1 VIVSIHQSQYLP
13 WPAFFRKIAQSD
25 IFVVMDD
32 VQYQK
37 NGVQNR
43 NKVRNKS
50 GDFWLTIPVS
60 GNIDD
65 MIKDKRIADKKWKKK
80 HFQSLS
86 QAYAKAPY
94 WSDYSDFFQ
103 ELYQSD
109 VFLLHEV
116 NNAFMTYILEQLDI
130 KTKMVLMSELEYQ
143 GEKSALVMDICSTLG
158 ATTYLSGNGSK
169 AYLNEGEFSAAGIKI
184 EYMESINP
192 VYTQIHGEFISNLS
206 ILDML
211 FNVDKK
217 TIKDYL
223 NKP

>member
-1 VIVSIHQSQYLP
+1 MIVSIHQSQYLP
-13 WPAFFRKIAQSD
+13 WPAYFKKIAQSD

-60 GNIDD
+60 GSLDD
-65 MIKDKRIADKKWKKK
+65 MIKDKKIADKKWKKK

-94 WSDYSDFFQ
+94 WGDYSDFFHK
-103 ELYQSD
+103 LYQSEIC
-109 VFLLHEV
+109 LLHEV

-130 KTKMVLMSELEYQ
+130 KTNMVLMSEIECQ
-143 GEKSALVMDICSTLG
+143 GEKSALVLDICSTLG
-158 ATTYLSGNGSK
+158 ATTYLSGTGSK
-169 AYLNEGEFSAAGIKI
+169 TYLNEAAFIENGIKI
-184 EYMESINP
+184 EYMESVNP
-192 VYTQIHGEFISNLS
+192 EYTQVHGEFIPDLS
-206 ILDML
+206 ILDMI

-217 TIKDYL
+217 TVKDYL
-223 NKP
+223 NN

>member
-1 VIVSIHQSQYLP
+1 MIVSIHQSQYLP
-13 WPAFFRKIAQSD
+13 WPAFFKKIAQSD
-25 IFVVMDD
+25 VFVVMDN

-43 NKVRNKS
+43 NKVRNKA

-65 MIKDKRIADKKWKKK
+65 MIKDKKTADEKWKKK

-86 QAYAKAPY
+86 QAYGKAPY
-94 WSDYSDFFQ
+94 WDDYCDFFK

-109 VFLLHEV
+109 FSLLHEI
-116 NNAFMTYILEQLDI
+116 NNAFMVYVLEQLDI
-130 KTKMVLMSELEYQ
+130 STKVILMSELECQ

-158 ATTYLSGNGSK
+158 ATTYLSGVGSK
-169 AYLNEGEFSAAGIKI
+169 AYLNEDEFSAAEIKI
-184 EYMESINP
+184 EYMVSINP
-192 VYTQIHGEFISNLS
+192 VYTQIHGEFIPNLS

-211 FNVDKK
+211 FNVDKN

-223 NKP
+223 HKP